1 MPGLL
6 LPTKRIWSVVHKDVG
21 WYSRLTLYSLA
32 KCSSVVNVNLSDI
45 LCSPWCWYRVVHPSG
60 IKKNYLGEAWP
71 LPLPPLSF
79 MTKYVRPRLFL
90 TTPFSLV
97 MLNPALRLSP
107 SLTRYELKIVKSFL
121 LLPSSSS
128 VPTVEPFEEF
138 LLTVSS
144 FRIFP
149 DRHVYMCTYNEN
161 NISKFILPCV
171 VIRETVWRST
181 FTSNRIEIR
190 PSITRCFFL

>member
-1 MPGLL
+1 MTPS
-6 LPTKRIWSVVHKDVG
+6 PAPAIIHDKI
-21 WYSRLTLYSLA
+21 
-32 KCSSVVNVNLSDI
+32 CSSSTI
-45 LCSPWCWYRVVHPSG
+45 S
-60 IKKNYLGEAWP
+60 NYP
-71 LPLPPLSF
+71 
-79 MTKYVRPRLFL
+79 FL
-90 TTPFSLV
+90 TGQLV

-121 LLPSSSS
+121 LLPSGSP

-144 FRIFP
+144 FGIFP
-149 DRHVYMCTYNEN
+149 DIHVYMCTYNEN

-190 PSITRCFFL
+190 PSITRCFFSLARIIKKRK